1 VLDAAG
7 RSLRARL
14 LDRFTRPFDEP
25 LSDDA
30 FDGLALEIFHF
41 QFERNV
47 PFGAFCRRRGRTPA
61 TVSHWSEVP
70 AVPVAAFREVALVTG
85 DVRNAEAVFRTS
97 GTTRGAASRGTHY
110 IPDLALYH
118 GSLLPSFAAR
128 VLADGARP
136 LMLSL
141 LPPAAE
147 MPDSS
152 LAHMVHILIERL
164 GAEGSVHCASVA
176 GGIDSAALAR
186 ALRSAE
192 AAGTPVCLL
201 GTSFSFVHWIDELRR
216 AGERFR
222 LPAGSRLMDTGGFK
236 GRVREVPADELRAAY
251 AQLLGLEPDL
261 CVNEYGM
268 TELCSQ
274 YYDSTL
280 AERAAR
286 GVAGP
291 RRKLEPPWARVRVVD
306 PDTLQPLPHGQAGLL
321 QHVDLANLG
330 SVMTVQTEDLGRRT
344 EDGFLVIGRAGTAEP
359 RGCSIAMDDLLSAV
373 RDRS

>member
-1 VLDAAG
+1 VPDAAG
-7 RSLRARL
+7 RSVRARL
-14 LDRFTRPFDEP
+14 LERFTRPFDEP

-30 FDGLALEIFHF
+30 FDALALEIFRF
-41 QFERNV
+41 QFERNI
-47 PFGAFCRRRGRTPA
+47 PFAAFCRRRGRTPA
-61 TVSHWSEVP
+61 TVTHWTEVP
-70 AVPVAAFREVALVTG
+70 ALPVAAFREVALVTG
-85 DVRNAEAVFRTS
+85 DAAAAVAVFRTS
-97 GTTRGAASRGTHY
+97 GTTHGAARRGTHY

-128 VLADGARP
+128 VLPDGARP

-141 LPPAAE
+141 VPPAAE

-152 LAHMVHILIERL
+152 LAHMVQVLLERL
-164 GAEGSVHCASVA
+164 GAEGSAAFASVGA
-176 GGIDSAALAR
+176 GIDGASLAR
-186 ALRSAE
+186 MLRDAE
-192 AAGTPVCLL
+192 DAGTPVCLL

-222 LPAGSRLMDTGGFK
+222 LPPGSRLMDTGGFK
-236 GRVREVPADELRAAY
+236 GRAREVPADELRAAY
-251 AQLLGLEPDL
+251 TELLGIEPDL

-274 YYDSTL
+274 YYDSTF

-306 PDTLQPLPHGQAGLL
+306 PDTLEPLPQGRTGLL
-321 QHVDLANLG
+321 QHVDLANVG
-330 SVMTVQTEDLGRRT
+330 SVMIVQTEDIGRRV
-344 EDGFLVIGRAGTAEP
+344 EGGFVVLGRAGAAEP

-373 RDRS
+373 RDRV